1 MAQLD
6 RIGLDIF
13 EIIIIDVPASSIP
26 EGSAQGTTQRSGS
39 QEAIRPGNVVD
50 DDFWVFPQILG

>member
-13 EIIIIDVPASSIP
+13 EIIIIDVPALWIP
-26 EGSAQGTTQRSGS
+26 EGRALRTTRRSGS
-39 QEAIRPGNVVD
+39 QEAIRPGNVD
-50 DDFWVFPQILG
+50 DDDLWVFPQILG